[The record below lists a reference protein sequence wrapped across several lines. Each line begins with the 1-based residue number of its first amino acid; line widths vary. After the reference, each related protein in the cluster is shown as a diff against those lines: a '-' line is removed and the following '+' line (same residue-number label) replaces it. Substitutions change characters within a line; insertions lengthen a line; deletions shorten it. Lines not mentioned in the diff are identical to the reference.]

1 MRTSQK
7 AKNMKKEKRNKKNT
21 SNDIFVEKRLMIVLQ
36 HQQELKTY
44 VGFLC
49 IFQ

>member
-7 AKNMKKEKRNKKNT
+7 AKNMKKEIKKNT
-21 SNDIFVEKRLMIVLQ
+21 SNDIFVEKRLKIVLQ

-44 VGFLC
+44 VGFLY
-49 IFQ
+49 IVQ